1 MKKLN
6 IYFLSI
12 SFILIFSSFSNAQ
25 LNKGNLMVGGL
36 ISTSIGNGGSQFG
49 LYPSCAYFFKNNLA
63 LGGALDLTVTRAD
76 KENSSFIALSALG
89 RYYFAKIEEGKTS
102 PKLPVFVQGKL
113 GVSSGAGVV
122 FASGGLGFDYFLTSS
137 VALEASAGVNIDN
150 SSFANVYAMLGFQI
164 FLPSSV
170 YKKSTTR

>member
-6 IYFLSI
+6 ICFLSL
-12 SFILIFSSFSNAQ
+12 SFILLFSSVSNAQ

-36 ISTSIGNGGSQFG
+36 ASASVGNGVSQFG
-49 LYPSCAYFFKNNLA
+49 LYPSCGYFFKNNLV
-63 LGGALDLTVTRAD
+63 LGGALDLTLTRSDYA
-76 KENSSFIALSALG
+76 NSSFIALSALG
-89 RYYFAKIEEGKTS
+89 RYYFAKIEEGKSS

-150 SSFANVYAMLGFQI
+150 SGFANVYSMLGFQI

-170 YKKSTTR
+170 YKKSSN